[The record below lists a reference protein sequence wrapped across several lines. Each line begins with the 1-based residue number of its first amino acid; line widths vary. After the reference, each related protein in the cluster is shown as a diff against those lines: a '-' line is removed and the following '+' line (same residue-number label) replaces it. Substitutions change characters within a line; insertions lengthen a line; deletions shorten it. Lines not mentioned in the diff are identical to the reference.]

1 MSIMYKKGKW
11 MIFLLLLLGALLAGT
26 NAQIQAATGENS
38 YIVAKKKIWKVNRE
52 NGKVTSQNIK
62 SSKIVDQH
70 MAFGQVHGDYIYF
83 ISDIL
88 PKEVDEWYRWG
99 YLCRV
104 KKDGTGFKVLGK
116 AQNICIANEQI
127 FYNRVDFT
135 VKKNYES
142 SNRITYMGIYAMKL
156 NGTKRHQV
164 LGKEN
169 YLVGAKGSVLYTA
182 DTTKIKGAYGY
193 HYSKEQL
200 EKIDFSEIR
209 FTKYDAGGEK
219 LKSYTCPWK
228 EKNEVFYQDGKLYVH
243 PAKQSSYKVLNLD
256 TGKVSKAA
264 GKWENCD
271 KEKAFFQSTKGKA
284 ILKTIETGKQ
294 SNVQDTSNST
304 NKNQGT
310 DSSATKKVS
319 YPVKIDKKHFPD
331 DKFRKRV
338 QKFDQNK
345 DGKLSQKEAESDEIY
360 AGKNATYQGLEYF
373 PRINIL
379 VSGDKTNISDSYTG
393 EVTIYGD
400 EAGKKILIKG
410 GKNIKALTISHVEDK
425 QVEIAS
431 EMPKVKELTVYL
443 GTISGLDI
451 KKFPNVESVATSSGG
466 WIQNDGK
473 NLKLQGLKQLKEVI
487 VYPQGEGSSLVIY
500 DCPKVKMVT
509 AKMGI
514 NKVEANNCAFLTE
527 IYVDTETQVDVK
539 NCKNCKVV
547 KE

>member
-1 MSIMYKKGKW
+1 MYKKGKW
-11 MIFLLLLLGALLAGT
+11 MLFLLLLLGSLLVGT
-26 NAQIQAATGENS
+26 NVQIQAATGDRS
-38 YIVAKKKIWKVNRE
+38 YIVSKKKVWKVNRE
-52 NGKVTSQNIK
+52 NGKVTAQNIK

-70 MAFGQVHGDYIYF
+70 MAFGQIHGDYIYF

-116 AQNICIANEQI
+116 AQNFCIANEQI

-142 SNRITYMGIYAMKL
+142 SNRITYMGIYAIKL

-169 YLVGAKGSVLYTA
+169 YLVGAKGNALYTA
-182 DTTKIKGAYGY
+182 QTTKIKGAYGY

-209 FTKYDAGGEK
+209 FTNYDADGEK
-219 LKSYTCPWK
+219 LKSYTCSWK

-256 TGKVSKAA
+256 TGKVSKVA

-310 DSSATKKVS
+310 NSSAAKKVS

-331 DKFRKRV
+331 DTFRKRV

-345 DGKLSQKEAESDEIY
+345 DGKLSKKEAESEIDVIY
-360 AGKNATYQGLEYF
+360 VGKNATYQGLEYF
-373 PRINIL
+373 PRIYIL
-379 VSGDKTNISDSYTG
+379 GSGGKATISDSYSG
-393 EVTIYGD
+393 EVKIDG
-400 EAGKKILIKG
+400 EVEGKKLLIKG
-410 GKNIKALTISHVEDK
+410 GKNITALTITNVEEK
-425 QVEIAS
+425 QIEIES
-431 EMPKVKELTVYL
+431 TMSKLKEFTVYCSW
-443 GTISGLDI
+443 ISGMDF
-451 KKFPNVESVATSSGG
+451 KKIPNVERIVTSSAG
-466 WIQNDGK
+466 WIQNDGQ
-473 NLKLQGLKQLKEVI
+473 NLRIQGLKQLKEVI
-487 VYPQGEGSSLVIY
+487 VYPQGDGASLMIY
-500 DCPKVKMVT
+500 DCPKVKSIT

-527 IYVDTETQVDVK
+527 IYVDSETQVDVK
-539 NCKNCKVV
+539 NCKNCKIV